1 MKARVVM
8 PFKDKE
14 TKKTYGKVGTEIDVT
29 PERFKE
35 INKSGR
41 YVAPVTEEAKAEEAQ
56 EEKPVKKTA
65 KK

>member
-1 MKARVVM
+1 MKARVMM

-14 TKKTYGKVGTEIDVT
+14 TGKMRKVGEVIEVT
-29 PERFKE
+29 PTRFKE
-35 INKSGR
+35 IKKSGR